1 MKESNA
7 AEHNLFKC
15 QIKHQEIF
23 NAFRSKVRMAIKEIG
38 EDYHYIGFVEHW
50 NRHVEQG
57 IIDRKALRSIVDKN
71 QGKKENKEKKEEKV
85 ENVAVITGIK
95 QSLIP
100 GEEDYYLAPD

>member
-57 IIDRKALRSIVDKN
+57 IIDRKALRSI
-71 QGKKENKEKKEEKV
+71 GA
-85 ENVAVITGIK
+85 NVILFLT
-95 QSLIP
+95 L
-100 GEEDYYLAPD
+100 LLTCRRR